1 MLRGGEYL
9 ESNRILIFEDI
20 LLELTNILSHLG
32 GGVGGQQECTEQHHF
47 SSGGAGRGRRKKTF
61 GVDPLLLHL

>member
-32 GGVGGQQECTEQHHF
+32 GGVGGQQECTEQHYF
-47 SSGGAGRGRRKKTF
+47 SSGGAGQKKKTF
-61 GVDPLLLHL
+61 GEEPLLLHF